1 MDSSG
6 IRAWL
11 LCQPRPGL
19 VKITDGDKVVHEFKL
34 KEGITWRA
42 AADSI
47 HALQPEQIEAFD
59 KDGDFLRAIRP
70 REVEE
75 EDPETIEVVTDSE
88 TNRFVVVAKLL
99 ADAYKHSTTTAF
111 DKMTSMFDAMNRRA
125 EVAEHSL
132 EAMERMMRKQW
143 ETQILA
149 DAQDASG
156 NGGPITMEGLIAAFM
171 QGQVQ
176 AKAKAAAKEVV
187 NGAATTTKEGED
199 NG

>member
-1 MDSSG
+1 M
-6 IRAWL
+6 
-11 LCQPRPGL
+11 
-19 VKITDGDKVVHEFKL
+19 VHEFKL

-75 EDPETIEVVTDSE
+75 EPDPETIEVVTDSE

-99 ADAYKHSTTTAF
+99 ADAYKHSTSTAF

-125 EVAEHSL
+125 ETLEKSL
-132 EAMERMMRKQW
+132 EVMERMMRKQW
-143 ETQILA
+143 EASILA
-149 DAQDASG
+149 EAQEASG
-156 NGGPITMEGLIAAFM
+156 GGASGPVTMEGLIAAFM
-171 QGQVQ
+171 NGQVQ
-176 AKAKAAAKEVV
+176 AKAQTAAKEVV
-187 NGAATTTKEGED
+187 NGEATAAKEEGD
-199 NG
+199 HG